1 MHNFLGFIK
10 NNALLVTTFA
20 GLFLLIV
27 LFHDLMTPFVIAL
40 IVVYLIE
47 PMVKFMNEKLKIK
60 GHKCPRGIAVIC
72 AYLLF
77 LTVAVGVGFLFIP
90 SVTSE
95 ISLATQE
102 LPKYYS
108 KLKTEDLPRISQRF
122 EEISFRLSS
131 HSKEDIEAAYSETEE
146 AVHRSIQA
154 AMKDIDEISLPKID
168 TSGDSP
174 LLVGGRRKGNEAQ
187 ANTDADSVRRPS
199 IFKFRQIRKDEYE
212 VFPGDLDIVIQA
224 DGSGSYTI
232 KSQPSENGFKT
243 AKRFDL
249 EREINKTVVDFA
261 ESSTKYAGSALTFLQ
276 TVIEFVVNAFI
287 SFILVMMLAAFIS
300 IDSPK
305 MMNYVRSLFANKD
318 GEAKKYDSY
327 MKKLSK
333 GLGGVVRGQLIIC
346 CIDGTLC
353 GIGLAIIGVDYALL
367 LGIIGGCL
375 CIVPIFGT
383 IIFMI
388 PAVLLGLVKG
398 PITAGLV
405 VIVILLVH
413 LLDTNFFTPKIVGKS
428 SNMHPVIIIFALLA
442 GQQVAGVLG
451 LILALPV
458 TSMIQ
463 TTLKFML
470 NEAKGVSNDD
480 DDNPS
485 GGSSGSGHG
494 KKSET
499 TEAASDSNAEKASE
513 TTEAPGDSQPEPA
526 SETTEAPSD
535 SQPEPASETSEIS
548 SESSSGAG
556 SNPENG
562 DAQTDDVPTMAIPVA
577 DAG

>member
-1 MHNFLGFIK
+1 MHNFLSILR
-10 NNALLVTTFA
+10 NNVLLVTTFV
-20 GLFLLIV
+20 GLLLLI
-27 LFHDLMTPFVIAL
+27 LMFHELMTPFVVAL
-40 IVVYLIE
+40 IVVYLID
-47 PMVKFMNEKLKIK
+47 PMVKFMNEKLQIK
-60 GHKCPRGIAVIC
+60 GHKFPRGIAVIC

-77 LTVAVGVGFLFIP
+77 LTVTVGVGFLFIP
-90 SVTSE
+90 SVADE

-108 KLKTEDLPRISQRF
+108 KLKDEDIPRLSQRF
-122 EEISFRLSS
+122 EEISYRLSS
-131 HSKEDIEAAYSETEE
+131 HSKEEIVTAYSETQE
-146 AVHRSIQA
+146 AVHRSIHSA
-154 AMKDIDEISLPKID
+154 LNEVDEISLPDID

-174 LLVGGRRKGNEAQ
+174 LLVNGHRQGRKT
-187 ANTDADSVRRPS
+187 NTVSENSLVQKPS
-199 IFKFRQIRKDEYE
+199 IFKLHQVRKGEYE
-212 VFPGDLDIVIQA
+212 VIPGDLDIVIQA

-232 KSQPSENGFKT
+232 KSNPSENGFKS

-249 EREINKTVVDFA
+249 EREINKTISDFA

-305 MMNYVRSLFANKD
+305 LMTYIRSLFANKD
-318 GEAKKYDSY
+318 GEAVKYDSY

-333 GLGGVVRGQLIIC
+333 GLAGVVRGQLIIC

-353 GIGLAIIGVDYALL
+353 GIGLAIIGVDFALL

-398 PITAGLV
+398 PLTAGLV
-405 VIVILLVH
+405 IVVIMLVH

-470 NEAKGVSNDD
+470 NEAKGVSNEDNDD
-480 DDNPS
+480 DDDPPS
-485 GGSSGSGHG
+485 NDSRGTGEKSKQSEPSDESNGSGKEESEHSESAESLES
-494 KKSET
+494 KAENPCQNDETHESSEKTDDSSAEKSE
-499 TEAASDSNAEKASE
+499 SNGRECEEIPNDAV
-513 TTEAPGDSQPEPA
+513 PA
-526 SETTEAPSD
+526 
-535 SQPEPASETSEIS
+535 
-548 SESSSGAG
+548 
-556 SNPENG
+556 
-562 DAQTDDVPTMAIPVA
+562 V
-577 DAG
+577 

>member
-1 MHNFLGFIK
+1 M
-10 NNALLVTTFA
+10 LLVTTFT
-20 GLFLLIV
+20 GLLLLIV
-27 LFHDLMTPFVIAL
+27 MFHDLMTPFVVAL

-47 PMVKFMNEKLKIK
+47 PMVKFMNEKLQIK
-60 GHKCPRGIAVIC
+60 GHKFPRGIAVIC

-90 SVTSE
+90 SVTAE

-102 LPKYYS
+102 LPKYYQ
-108 KLKTEDLPRISQRF
+108 KLKDEDLPRLSQRF
-122 EEISFRLSS
+122 EEISFRLSR
-131 HSKEDIEAAYSETEE
+131 HSKEDIQTAYSDTED
-146 AVHRSIQA
+146 AVHRSIGS
-154 AMKDIDEISLPKID
+154 AMKELDDVSLPKID

-174 LLVGGRRKGNEAQ
+174 LLVGRRQGNDVQ
-187 ANTDADSVRRPS
+187 VVPDSTASRKQS
-199 IFKFRQIRKDEYE
+199 IFKLRQIRKDEYE
-212 VFPGDLDIVIQA
+212 VFPGDLDIVIQS
-224 DGSGSYTI
+224 DGAGSYTI
-232 KSQPSENGFKT
+232 KSEPSDNGFKT
-243 AKRFDL
+243 AKKFDL
-249 EREINKTVVDFA
+249 EREINKTVTDFA

-276 TVIEFVVNAFI
+276 SVIEFVVNAFI

-305 MMNYVRSLFANKD
+305 MMSYVRSLFANKD

-333 GLGGVVRGQLIIC
+333 GLAGVVRGQLIIC

-353 GIGLAIIGVDYALL
+353 GIGLAIIGVDFALL

-405 VIVILLVH
+405 IVVIMLVH

-442 GQQVAGVLG
+442 GQHVAGVLG

-470 NEAKGVSNDD
+470 NEVKGVSNDD
-480 DDNPS
+480 DDNPPDKPS
-485 GGSSGSGHG
+485 NSDHG
-494 KKSET
+494 KDKKT
-499 TEAASDSNAEKASE
+499 GTSDS
-513 TTEAPGDSQPEPA
+513 
-526 SETTEAPSD
+526 PSD
-535 SQPEPASETSEIS
+535 S
-548 SESSSGAG
+548 SSSNNQ
-556 SNPENG
+556 SPDLPSDSSSSDNQSPDLPSDSSSSDNQSPDLPSDSSSKIDKTSDDDDE
-562 DAQTDDVPTMAIPVA
+562 QTDSVPTVAIPVA
-577 DAG
+577 GTV